1 MAPDDKDQD
10 KLAADWAAALDDQE
24 SDDASTTPGL
34 DGTSDL
40 DSLFDQPTDDDT
52 GGNSTLNDDAGK
64 DDEALA
70 AEWAASLTDEE
81 EHSIKRER
89 EQDALSRQ
97 SAKAQFK
104 NLTQEA
110 KAPRPETARRDL
122 DFILDIP
129 LDVSAELGR
138 TKLLINELLQLGQG
152 SVIELN
158 KLAGEPL
165 EIYVNGKLV
174 ARGEAVVI
182 NEKFGVRLTDI
193 ISPIERVKQLA

>member
-1 MAPDDKDQD
+1 MGNELDQD
-10 KLAADWAAALDDQE
+10 
-24 SDDASTTPGL
+24 
-34 DGTSDL
+34 
-40 DSLFDQPTDDDT
+40 
-52 GGNSTLNDDAGK
+52 
-64 DDEALA
+64 ALA
-70 AEWAASLTDEE
+70 AEWAAALEEQDPAAAPAGGGGGAPSGGGGGGGGGDDQALADEWAAALAQE
-81 EHSIKRER
+81 EQTSMKKER
-89 EQDALSRQ
+89 EQSFLHSQSRG
-97 SAKAQFK
+97 AEFK
-104 NLTQEA
+104 DLTEEA
-110 KAPRPETARRDL
+110 KAPRPDATKRDL

>member
-1 MAPDDKDQD
+1 MAPDDVDQD
-10 KLAADWAAALDDQE
+10 Q
-24 SDDASTTPGL
+24 
-34 DGTSDL
+34 
-40 DSLFDQPTDDDT
+40 
-52 GGNSTLNDDAGK
+52 
-64 DDEALA
+64 LA
-70 AEWAASLTDEE
+70 AEWAAALESDDKSGSVDPFEQALGAMGGSGGGGDDALAEQWAAALAGEE
-81 EHSIKRER
+81 ETAVKKER
-89 EQDALSRQ
+89 EQAQL
-97 SAKAQFK
+97 SAKSKTAAFK
-104 NLTQEA
+104 DLTQDA
-110 KAPRPETARRDL
+110 KAPRAETGRRDL

-182 NEKFGVRLTDI
+182 NEKFGIRLTDI